1 MRHVVAV
8 VAVAICSAGVAFAQ
22 DTAKITFDHYEA
34 IRLALSTDTLKGIPE
49 HAAALAP
56 LLATS
61 GAEAKK
67 ATEQLRAAT
76 DLKDARQHF
85 GSLSAALLPTFEKA
99 QLKDVYLYT
108 CSMANQSWAQR
119 GKPIQNPYY
128 GKAMAACGVPAKPAK

>member
-8 VAVAICSAGVAFAQ
+8 VAVAICTVAGALGQ
-22 DTAKITFDHYEA
+22 DTAKTTFDHYEE

-49 HAAALAP
+49 HAAALAQV
-56 LLATS
+56 AAI
-61 GAEAKK
+61 GAEGKK
-67 ATEQLRAAT
+67 ATERLRTAT

-85 GSLSAALLPTFEKA
+85 GALSAALLPTFEKA